1 MLLVRDLARTDA
13 CGFVL
18 PHDIVDVGFDPA
30 RHARA
35 ARALLNEAY
44 AGGGGD
50 VVDDE
55 TWWAR
60 LSEDEEY
67 DPEAV
72 FVLEQASSGRMVGFA
87 QCWTSGFVKD
97 IAIAKTHRRLGVG
110 AYLISRVTRHF
121 KAKGLKTI
129 SLKVTRDN
137 PSGAIAFY
145 ESLGFS
151 EAEV

>member
-1 MLLVRDLARTDA
+1 MRDLGRTEVN
-13 CGFVL
+13 GPVL
-18 PHDIVDVGFDPA
+18 PHDLVDVGFDPV

-44 AGGGGD
+44 ADGGGD
-50 VVDDE
+50 FVDYQS
-55 TWWAR
+55 WWSA

-72 FVLEQASSGRMVGFA
+72 FVLERASSGRVVGFA
-87 QCWTSGFVKD
+87 QCWTNGFVKD
-97 IAIAKTHRRLGVG
+97 IAIAKTHRRLGLG
-110 AYLISRVTRHF
+110 TYLISRVTRHF

-129 SLKVTRDN
+129 NLKVTRDN

-145 ESLGFS
+145 ESLGFG
-151 EAEV
+151 EVEV